1 MIPPEATPQ
10 NTDWNR
16 FLGTATKRDWDAHRY
31 FQWRLYWDYSGGIS
45 TDLLV
50 HQTDIVNFMLDK
62 TMPQVVHGVGRHLP
76 VDRQDRRP
84 RCAGYPERHLRLL
97 RPVSAQL

>member
-1 MIPPEATPQ
+1 MAICDSVRSHAE

-16 FLGTATKRDWDAHRY
+16 FLGSAPKRDWSPERY

-50 HQTDIVNFMLDK
+50 HQTDIVNFMLSK
-62 TMPQVVHGVGRHLP
+62 TTPRPVWHPWHLP
-76 VDRQDRRP
+76 L
-84 RCAGYPERHLRLL
+84 A
-97 RPVSAQL
+97 